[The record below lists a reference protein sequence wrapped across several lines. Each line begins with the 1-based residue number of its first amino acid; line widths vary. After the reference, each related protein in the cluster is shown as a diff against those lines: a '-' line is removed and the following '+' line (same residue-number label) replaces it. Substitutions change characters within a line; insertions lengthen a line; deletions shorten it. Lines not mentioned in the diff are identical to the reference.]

1 MIMVLGQ
8 KYREV
13 TGTDEWPNKDTP
25 IKKIIILQWEQERQY
40 SVVVLGNIDYVEKVS
55 LDLYILL
62 FTKWKLNY
70 IKLKEC
76 KLLIYIS

>member
-13 TGTDEWPNKDTP
+13 TGTDERPNKDTP

-55 LDLYILL
+55 LDLYILP

>member
-1 MIMVLGQ
+1 MVLGQ

-25 IKKIIILQWEQERQY
+25 IKNIIILQWEQERQY

-55 LDLYILL
+55 LDLYILP